1 MKIINLQV
9 DNYKRLKAVDITP
22 EGELVIIGGRNAQ
35 GKTSVLDSI
44 WAALGG
50 GAANKSN
57 QPIRDGEDNAT
68 IRVDLGDIVVTRS
81 WKNGKAQPLKVMN
94 ADGSKPQKSPQSLL
108 DDLVGKLSFD
118 PLEFTRMDA
127 NKQRAALLDLVYVDI
142 DLDENEAERS
152 KFYEQRT
159 SIGQQTKALG
169 ERLPVSATLP
179 ANEQSASDLI
189 AEIRTAQQAATDK
202 AQAER
207 TLDAHI
213 ATSEDLEIQIEELQK
228 LLSASR
234 EAAQQQHELVKVM
247 PAAPDVS
254 AIEERLANVE
264 STNIAIRANESAKAR
279 NAAIADS
286 AKVYD
291 ELTAKI
297 EGLDKQKATALGAAI
312 FPVDGLGFGE
322 YGVTFNGISFDDAS
336 SAEQIRVSFA
346 MAIALNPTLRVA
358 RILDGSL
365 LDADSMKILSDMA
378 TDKDFQVWIERVGD
392 GDPTAVIIEDGEVS
406 I

>member
-9 DNYKRLKAVDITP
+9 ENYKRLKAIDITP
-22 EGELVIIGGRNAQ
+22 EGELVIVGGRNAQ

-50 GAANKSN
+50 GAANKSS

-81 WKNGKAQPLKVMN
+81 WKNGKPQPLKVLN
-94 ADGSKPQKSPQSLL
+94 ADGSKPQKPPQALL
-108 DDLVGKLSFD
+108 DALVGKLSFD
-118 PLEFTRMDA
+118 PLEFTRMDSK
-127 NKQRAALLDLVYVDI
+127 KQTAALLDLVYVEI
-142 DLDENEAERS
+142 DLDENEQARS
-152 KFYEQRT
+152 AAYENRT
-159 SIGQQTKALG
+159 ELGRQAKALG

-179 ANEQSASDLI
+179 AEEQSASDII
-189 AEIRTAQQAATDK
+189 AKIRAAHQLSEDKLQAN
-202 AQAER
+202 R
-207 TLDAHI
+207 TLESHL
-213 ATSEDLEIQIEELQK
+213 ATIEEIESRISGLQK
-228 LLSASR
+228 ELAAER
-234 EAAQQQHELVKVM
+234 EAAKKQHELFKAM
-247 PAAPDVS
+247 PEAPDVS
-254 AIEERLANVE
+254 AIEDQLSNVE
-264 STNIAIRANESAKAR
+264 KTNNEIRANNAAKAR
-279 NAAIADS
+279 NAAIVEAERVRETFTS
-286 AKVYD
+286 
-291 ELTAKI
+291 LI
-297 EGLDKQKATALGAAI
+297 ESLDKEKADALAKAK

-322 YGVTFNGISFDDAS
+322 NGVTFNGISFDDAS

-378 TDKDFQVWIERVGD
+378 VDKDFQVWIERVGD

-406 I
+406 V